1 MRDDDMADFEQT
13 LLVEVVLDPFRR
25 NVLELVL
32 IKVLYE
38 DVVNVLCSF
47 VENHV
52 QASCDIFFVD
62 RKKYQE

>member
-52 QASCDIFFVD
+52 QACGDIFL
-62 RKKYQE
+62 